1 MIEKKLLLDS
11 SKNPFDLFE
20 EWFEEASIKEIND
33 HNAMNLS
40 TVSKDFKPSSRMVLL
55 KSYNNQGFVFY
66 TNTKSKKG
74 NFIKSK
80 PYVALNF
87 HWKTLLRQIRIEG
100 KAIKVSN
107 KEADEYFATRPKKS
121 QIGAWAS
128 DQSKKMNDRN
138 EFLKKLDQLKIKYKD
153 KNKVPRPKFWSGWCL
168 NPSLIEFWLGDKYR
182 IHERLKYNRIL
193 NNWKKEIL
201 YP

>member
-121 QIGAWAS
+121 QIAAWAS
-128 DQSKKMNDRN
+128 DQSSELKDREILNKKIDY
-138 EFLKKLDQLKIKYKD
+138 FQKKFKNIKSK
-153 KNKVPRPKFWSGWCL
+153 RPSHWTGYRVK
-168 NPSLIEFWLGDKYR
+168 PELIEFWQDMPYR
-182 IHERLKYNRIL
+182 LHDRLEY
-193 NNWKKEIL
+193 KKNKNKWIVRRL
-201 YP
+201 FP